1 VEERLS
7 TKGIEAKQG
16 CPFFGAAPRF
26 LTQFLSPTN
35 LSHPITIL
43 ASNFGISNLFP
54 NRFFFKISFTNKRK
68 YFLPPSQT
76 LLTQNTVH
84 RKAKILDL
92 HPTVWWGHVVCAKEN

>member
-54 NRFFFKISFTNKRK
+54 NSFFFKQRKIFFATFTDTFDTKHSAPKGKDPGSSPDCLVGARC
-68 YFLPPSQT
+68 L
-76 LLTQNTVH
+76 
-84 RKAKILDL
+84 
-92 HPTVWWGHVVCAKEN
+92 C

>member
-43 ASNFGISNLFP
+43 ASIFGISNLFP
-54 NRFFFKISFTNKRK
+54 NRIF
-68 YFLPPSQT
+68 
-76 LLTQNTVH
+76 
-84 RKAKILDL
+84 
-92 HPTVWWGHVVCAKEN
+92 